1 MRVLTDALRGASF
14 AERVATAERRLSWR
28 RGLAV
33 LALALG
39 ATFVHGGYASESA
52 RAAAASSE
60 FTADGEDPDAVKSA
74 FVYHFATR
82 HVKWPDSAHKTKTSA
97 FVIGVLGDDT
107 IVPSL
112 IEACRARKSGEHPIH
127 VRTITELEDATDC
140 HILVIPPMREVSLPA
155 LLRICKAR
163 PVLLVSGS
171 EESVRR
177 GAHLAL
183 TLEKARMR
191 ITADPTAAKAAGLE
205 ISSELLKLAR
215 VIERDEGGA
224 E

>member
-1 MRVLTDALRGASF
+1 
-14 AERVATAERRLSWR
+14 
-28 RGLAV
+28 LAV
-33 LALALG
+33 LALVACAVFIGSGVLSRS
-39 ATFVHGGYASESA
+39 AS
-52 RAAAASSE
+52 AASAAVEPASS
-60 FTADGEDPDAVKSA
+60 ADGEDPDVVKSA

-97 FVIGVLGDDT
+97 FVIGVLGDDP
-107 IVPSL
+107 IVTAL
-112 IEACRARKSGEHPIH
+112 IETCRNRKSGEHPIQ
-127 VRTITELEDATDC
+127 VRTIEDLEDATKC
-140 HILVIPPMREVSLPA
+140 HILVIPTKREVSLPA
-155 LLRICKAR
+155 LLRICKKS

-191 ITADPTAAKAAGLE
+191 ITADPKAAKAAGLE

-215 VIERDEGGA
+215 VIERDDGGA